1 MEVPG
6 AGYVVLALLVALF
19 GALSWTFARRLV
31 TVTRVLW
38 RGVRTEGACVRVE
51 TEPYHRSDARRH
63 FFAFRTA
70 DGARV
75 EFEDLAGWSTAEGTP
90 VTVTYDPRDP
100 EGTAT
105 VAGRGSWSPVLQ
117 SLALVAGCGMATAG
131 FAILLFFEITG
142 GDR

>member
-19 GALSWTFARRLV
+19 GALVWKYARRLV
-31 TVTRVLW
+31 TVTRVL
-38 RGVRTEGACVRVE
+38 RSGVRAEGECVRVE
-51 TEPYHRSDARRH
+51 TEPYNRSDARRH

-70 DGARV
+70 DGTRV
-75 EFEDLAGWSTAEGTP
+75 EFEDLAGWSTTEGTP

-100 EGTAT
+100 RGTAT

-117 SLALVAGCGMATAG
+117 SLALVAGCGMAALG
-131 FAILLFFEITG
+131 FAILLWFEIFG
-142 GDR
+142 SG

>member
-19 GALSWTFARRLV
+19 GALSWRYARRLV
-31 TVTRVLW
+31 TVSRVLR
-38 RGVRTEGACVRVE
+38 RGVRAEGSCVRVE
-51 TEPYHRSDARRH
+51 TEPYQRSDARRH

-70 DGARV
+70 DGVRV
-75 EFEDLAGWSTAEGTP
+75 EFEDLAGASTAEGTP

-117 SLALVAGCGMATAG
+117 SLALTAGCGMATAG
-131 FAILLFFEITG
+131 FALLLCFEITG
-142 GDR
+142 GNR

>member
-6 AGYVVLALLVALF
+6 GGYVVLTLLVALF
-19 GALSWTFARRLV
+19 GALSWTYARRLV
-31 TVTRVLW
+31 TVSRVLR
-38 RGVRTEGACVRVE
+38 RGVRTEGSCVRVE
-51 TEPYHRSDARRH
+51 TEPYQRSDARRH
-63 FFAFRTA
+63 FFVFRTA

-75 EFEDLAGWSTAEGTP
+75 EFEDLAGSSTAEGSP

-117 SLALVAGCGMATAG
+117 SLALATGCGMAAAG
-131 FAILLFFEITG
+131 FAPLLYFEITG

>member
-1 MEVPG
+1 MAVPG

-19 GALSWTFARRLV
+19 GALSWTYARRLV
-31 TVTRVLW
+31 TVSRVLR
-38 RGVRTEGACVRVE
+38 RGVRAEGSCVRVE
-51 TEPYHRSDARRH
+51 TEPYQRSDARRH

-75 EFEDLAGWSTAEGTP
+75 EFEDLAGASTTEGSP

-100 EGTAT
+100 SGTAT

-117 SLALVAGCGMATAG
+117 SLALAAGCGMATAG
-131 FAILLFFEITG
+131 FAILFFFEITG
-142 GDR
+142 GNP

>member
-6 AGYVVLALLVALF
+6 AGYVVLTLLGALF
-19 GALSWTFARRLV
+19 GALSWTYARRLV
-31 TVTRVLW
+31 TVSRVLR
-38 RGVRTEGACVRVE
+38 RGVRAEGSCVRVE
-51 TEPYHRSDARRH
+51 TEPYQRSDARRH
-63 FFAFRTA
+63 FFVFRTA

-75 EFEDLAGWSTAEGTP
+75 EFEDLAGSSTAEGSP

-117 SLALVAGCGMATAG
+117 SLALAAGCGMAAAG
-131 FAILLFFEITG
+131 FAILLGFEITG
-142 GDR
+142 GNR

>member
-19 GALSWTFARRLV
+19 GALSWKYARRLV
-31 TVTRVLW
+31 TVTRVL
-38 RGVRTEGACVRVE
+38 RVGVRAQGECVRVE
-51 TEPYHRSDARRH
+51 TEPYNRSDARRH

-70 DGARV
+70 DGTRV
-75 EFEDLAGWSTAEGTP
+75 EFEDLAGWSTTEGAQ

-100 EGTAT
+100 RGTAT

-117 SLALVAGCGMATAG
+117 SLALVAGCGMGTLG
-131 FAILLFFEITG
+131 FAILLWFEIFG
-142 GDR
+142 SG

>member
-19 GALSWTFARRLV
+19 GALSWKYARRLV
-31 TVTRVLW
+31 TVARVLR
-38 RGVRTEGACVRVE
+38 RGVRAEGECVRVE
-51 TEPYHRSDARRH
+51 TEPYHRSDATRH

-70 DGARV
+70 DGTPV
-75 EFEDLAGWSTAEGTP
+75 EFEDLAGWSTTRGTT

-100 EGTAT
+100 QRTAT

-117 SLALVAGCGMATAG
+117 SLALVAGCGMAALG
-131 FAILLFFEITG
+131 FAVLLYFEIFG
-142 GDR
+142 SG

>member
-6 AGYVVLALLVALF
+6 ADYVVLALLVALF
-19 GALSWTFARRLV
+19 GALSWRYARRLL
-31 TVTRVLW
+31 TVTRVLR
-38 RGVRTEGACVRVE
+38 RGVRAAGECVRVE
-51 TEPYHRSDARRH
+51 TEPYNRSDAERH

-70 DGARV
+70 DGTRV
-75 EFEDLAGWSTAEGTP
+75 EFEDLASWSTREGTP

-117 SLALVAGCGMATAG
+117 SLALVAGCGMAALG
-131 FAILLFFEITG
+131 FAILLYYEISG
-142 GDR
+142 GG

>member
-6 AGYVVLALLVALF
+6 AGYVVLTLLVALF
-19 GALSWTFARRLV
+19 GALSWTYARRLV
-31 TVTRVLW
+31 TVSRVL
-38 RGVRTEGACVRVE
+38 RHGVRAEGSCVRVE
-51 TEPYHRSDARRH
+51 TEPYQRSDARRH
-63 FFAFRTA
+63 FFVFRTA

-75 EFEDLAGWSTAEGTP
+75 EFEDLAGSSTAEGSP

-117 SLALVAGCGMATAG
+117 SLALAAGCGMATAG
-131 FAILLFFEITG
+131 FAILLGFEITG
-142 GDR
+142 GNR